1 MIIIRNLAP
10 FIMHKHLLFNSL
22 LHLFICYLFAYTSTV
37 YAENE
42 QNLLLTNATS
52 TVVNAAESNNLV
64 QTQADQQALQDT
76 SKAIE
81 QLTAIEKKP
90 LINPNQALVKLAMK
104 YGKSTAGSMDYAE
117 VYDQYCTSARD
128 GDQNAQY
135 ALGWMHEM
143 GKGAPQDQKI
153 AKQFYTIAAEQGNA
167 LASEALTHLTDTI
180 AGLLPPCMLPK
191 PVEFDEP
198 LIVLSEETQAEI
210 DAIRASAEPAISEK
224 TERLFKSQRSVYNI
238 VNKLAK
244 KYSIDPNLVM
254 TFIAIES
261 AFDVNATSPMNAQ
274 GLMQLIPKT
283 AKRFGV
289 KNPYRAEDNI
299 KGGIQYLHWLLA
311 YYEGHIELVAAAY
324 NAGEKAVDR
333 YKGVPPY
340 SETQHYV
347 KKIAKLYKKR
357 SHPFKENIVSSSPIL
372 DHLSQQF

>member
-1 MIIIRNLAP
+1 MIKSAVKL
-10 FIMHKHLLFNSL
+10 FKMHKIQPFTPVIYLL
-22 LHLFICYLFAYTSTV
+22 IGCLFAFTSPV
-37 YAENE
+37 CAETLESTISTNE
-42 QNLLLTNATS
+42 ASTEVTEEENNNAS
-52 TVVNAAESNNLV
+52 EVQVVNPLA
-64 QTQADQQALQDT
+64 QANT

-90 LINPNQALVKLAMK
+90 LINPNRELVKLALK
-104 YGKSTAGSMDYAE
+104 YGKSRAGSLEYAD
-117 VYDQYCTSARD
+117 VYNQYCTSARD
-128 GDQNAQY
+128 GDENAQY

-143 GKGAPQDQKI
+143 GKGAPQDIKI
-153 AKQFYTIAAEQGNA
+153 AKQFYSIAAEQGNA
-167 LASEALTHLTDTI
+167 LATQALTHLTDVT

-191 PVEFDEP
+191 PVEFNEP

-210 DAIRASAEPAISEK
+210 DALNEAAEPAITEK
-224 TERLFKSQRSVYNI
+224 TERLFKSQRSVYKI

-244 KYSIDPNLVM
+244 KYNVDPNLVM

-261 AFDVNATSPMNAQ
+261 AFDVKATSPMNAQ

-289 KNPYRAEDNI
+289 KDPYRAEDNI
-299 KGGIQYLHWLLA
+299 KGGIQYLRWLLA

-357 SHPFKENIVSSSPIL
+357 SHPFKENLVTSSPIL
-372 DHLSQQF
+372 NHLSQQF